1 MDRRFKG
8 ALSRAV
14 SVALFHFVFATA
26 RVAGAEP
33 NDDAALDLAKKA
45 IEADYLGTKFA
56 EAEKKLKQA
65 LTLCGPKSC
74 SNKVVARLHR
84 DLGVVYAGGMSK
96 VEEGKAEFV
105 AALRA
110 DPDITLDPDLT
121 SEEIEAV
128 FKDAKAA
135 AGIGGNSEAPSNPN
149 PTPNQGPVAP
159 APAQGDLVHT
169 PPPEQAVMTPVPIYT
184 ELPDGVE
191 AVKVVLQYRPF
202 GASAW
207 KTLEMPKVAQGY
219 GVEVPCLDV
228 GSVTGQL
235 KYFIQAFDKDN
246 NVVAFAGTRKE
257 PLNVAIKLQIEGAS
271 PSLPGQAPPAK
282 CSEAADCPPGLLG
295 CPKPGEGKTCPEGE
309 PCDKPP
315 EPPSTRKKNWVTLG
329 LQQDFLGL
337 SGVTGTCSGGN
348 EYACFSG
355 DDFYEAIPYDKSGGE
370 LAGGLAVAT
379 TRIFLGYD
387 RVFGKNFTAGLRV
400 GFVFGG
406 GPQAP
411 GGAAF
416 VPIHAEARAAY
427 WFGADPFAGAGFRPF
442 LTLGGGLA
450 QVDASVEVTVY
461 NTEQDF
467 IADKRLVLDAWK
479 KSGLVFLA
487 AGGGAMYAIR
497 PNTGPVAEVRV
508 MQLFGASGTALGA
521 TLGYSHGF

>member
-1 MDRRFKG
+1 MNRRFSG
-8 ALSRAV
+8 ALPRIA
-14 SVALFHFVFATA
+14 SVALFHLIVATGQ
-26 RVAGAEP
+26 VASAEP
-33 NDDAALDLAKKA
+33 NDAAALDLAKKA

-84 DLGVVYAGGMSK
+84 DLGVVYAGGMNK
-96 VEEGKAEFV
+96 VEDGKAEFV
-105 AALRA
+105 AALKA
-110 DPDITLDPDLT
+110 DPEITLDPDLT

-135 AGIGGNSEAPSNPN
+135 AGGGGGGGTPEPAPTPPPN
-149 PTPNQGPVAP
+149 PMPA

-169 PPPEQAVMTPVPIYT
+169 PPTEQAVMTPVPLYT
-184 ELPDGVE
+184 ELPEGVE

-207 KTLEMPKVAQGY
+207 KTLEMSKVQKGY
-219 GVEVPCLDV
+219 GTEVPCLDV

-257 PLNVAIKLQIEGAS
+257 PLSVEIKLQIEGAS

-295 CPKPGEGKTCPEGE
+295 CPKPGEEKTCPEGE

-315 EPPSTRKKNWVTLG
+315 ETPSVAKKNWVTLG
-329 LQQDFLGL
+329 VQQDFLGL
-337 SGVTGTCSGGN
+337 SGTTNTCSGGN

-355 DDFYEAIPYDKSGGE
+355 DVFYEAIPYDKSGGE
-370 LAGGLAVAT
+370 LAGGLTAAT
-379 TRIFLGYD
+379 TRIFVGYE
-387 RVFGKNFTAGLRV
+387 RVFGKNITAGLRA
-400 GFVFGG
+400 GFVFRG

-427 WFGADPFAGAGFRPF
+427 WFGSDPFARAGFRPF

-461 NTEQDF
+461 NTQQDF

-479 KSGLVFLA
+479 KSGLAFIA
-487 AGGGAMYAIR
+487 AGGGAMYAIQ
-497 PNTGPVAEVRV
+497 PNTGPIAELRV
-508 MQLFGASGTALGA
+508 IQLFGASGTALGA
-521 TLGYSHGF
+521 TFGYSHGF

>member
-1 MDRRFKG
+1 MDRRFSG
-8 ALSRAV
+8 ALPRAA
-14 SVALFHFVFATA
+14 SVAFFHLLIAAA
-26 RVAGAEP
+26 RVANAEP
-33 NDDAALDLAKKA
+33 NDAAALDLAKKA
-45 IEADYLGTKFA
+45 IEADYLGTKFT

-84 DLGVVYAGGMSK
+84 DLGVVYAGGMNK
-96 VEEGKAEFV
+96 VEDGKTEFV
-105 AALRA
+105 AALKA

-121 SEEIEAV
+121 SEEIETV

-135 AGIGGNSEAPSNPN
+135 AGMGGAPEPAPN
-149 PTPNQGPVAP
+149 PTPVPGPVAP
-159 APAQGDLVHT
+159 TPAQGDLVHA
-169 PPPEQAVMTPVPIYT
+169 PPPEQTVMTPVPLYT
-184 ELPDGVE
+184 EMPDGVE
-191 AVKVVLQYRPF
+191 ATKVVLQVRPF

-207 KTLEMPKVAQGY
+207 KTLEMQKVEKGY
-219 GVEVPCLDV
+219 GAEVPCLDV

-257 PLNVAIKLQIEGAS
+257 PLSVEIKLQIEGAS
-271 PSLPGQAPPAK
+271 PSLPGKPPPTR

-295 CPKPGEGKTCPEGE
+295 CPKPGEEKTCPEGE
-309 PCDKPP
+309 VCDKPP
-315 EPPSTRKKNWVTLG
+315 APSLARKNWVTLG

-337 SGVTGTCSGGN
+337 SGTTGTCSGGN
-348 EYACFSG
+348 EYTCFSG
-355 DDFYEAIPYDKSGGE
+355 DDYYEAIPYDKSGGE
-370 LAGGLAVAT
+370 LAGGLAAAT
-379 TRIFLGYD
+379 TRIFVGYE
-387 RVFGKNFTAGLRV
+387 RVFGRNITAGLRA
-400 GFVFGG
+400 GFVFRG

-427 WFGADPFAGAGFRPF
+427 WFGADPFASAGFRPF

-450 QVDASVEVTVY
+450 QVDASVKVTVY

-467 IADKRLVLDAWK
+467 LADKRLVLDAWK
-479 KSGLVFLA
+479 KSGLVFIA

-497 PNTGPVAEVRV
+497 PNTGPLAEVRLI
-508 MQLFGASGTALGA
+508 QLFGASGTALSA
-521 TLGYSHGF
+521 TFGYSHGF